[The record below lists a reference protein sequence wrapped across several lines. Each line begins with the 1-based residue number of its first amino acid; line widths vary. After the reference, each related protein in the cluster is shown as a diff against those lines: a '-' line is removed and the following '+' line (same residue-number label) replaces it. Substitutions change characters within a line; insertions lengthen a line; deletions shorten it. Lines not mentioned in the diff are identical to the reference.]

1 MRVGLRLL
9 LVLACLGWV
18 TLGCG
23 SDPGPRASERSGD
36 ESAGLEDPELEIAEV
51 ALPHLPH
58 GISVG
63 RPPLEEGVRLARA
76 SGDVLRPVLPEDAE
90 LADVQAYV
98 EGPLREWMLLRGRA
112 LREVRRA
119 FDEIDHGD
127 DVEDGEVVV
136 AAAVI
141 GVLYLRLALE
151 IAELPLPEPVR
162 SSPAERIQIR
172 NALLAAARPLF
183 TGAQGAFAACVEN
196 AVRSADPSLE
206 PWERFCDG
214 AAADAEDA
222 PRPIDDAPRPDRAGD
237 DANDDDANDDDDDDA

>member
-1 MRVGLRLL
+1 M
-9 LVLACLGWV
+9 
-18 TLGCG
+18 
-23 SDPGPRASERSGD
+23 
-36 ESAGLEDPELEIAEV
+36 
-51 ALPHLPH
+51 
-58 GISVG
+58 
-63 RPPLEEGVRLARA
+63 RLARA
-76 SGDVLRPVLPEDAE
+76 SGQVPRPALAQDAA
-90 LADVQAYV
+90 LADVRAYV

-112 LREVRRA
+112 LRQVRGA

-127 DVEDGEVVV
+127 DVQDGEVVV

-162 SSPAERIQIR
+162 ANAADRLQIR

-183 TGAQGAFAACVEN
+183 TGAQGAFAACVES

-222 PRPIDDAPRPDRAGD
+222 PRPIDDVARPPGDAG
-237 DANDDDANDDDDDDA
+237 ADDDAGAADGVGAAADDA